1 MELDI
6 FFKVLFICSLGAMS
20 PGPSWVLVINN
31 SIFNGRINGL
41 FTSIGHGLGIT
52 IYAFIANLSI
62 NFIIQINEK
71 FYLVMKICSIIFLL
85 YLGLKSLKG
94 DKLKLKKK
102 LESKKLNAFFEGFLV
117 AILNPKVFIW
127 FIAIYSQFIS
137 PNNNMVFNFI
147 LIGTAGLVDTTWYS
161 ILVIFITRGSMV
173 SYLEKKSDILQKSI
187 GYIFILIALI
197 LLTTTLY
204 EIL

>member
-6 FFKVLFICSLGAMS
+6 FLKVFFICALGAMS
-20 PGPSWVLVINN
+20 PGPSWILVINN
-31 SIFNGRINGL
+31 SIFYGRINGL

-62 NFIIQINEK
+62 NLIIQINEK
-71 FYLVMKICSIIFLL
+71 IFLFMKICSIIFLL

-94 DKLKLKKK
+94 HKLKLNKK
-102 LESKKLNAFFEGFLV
+102 LEFKKLNAFLEGFIV

-137 PNNNMVFNFI
+137 PNNNMFFNFI
-147 LIGTAGLVDTTWYS
+147 LIATAGLVDTIWYS
-161 ILVIFITRGSMV
+161 ILVIFITRVSVV
-173 SYLEKKSDILQKSI
+173 SYLEKKSHIIQKSI
-187 GYIFILIALI
+187 GYIFIFIAIL
-197 LLTTTLY
+197 LLTTTFYHL
-204 EIL
+204 